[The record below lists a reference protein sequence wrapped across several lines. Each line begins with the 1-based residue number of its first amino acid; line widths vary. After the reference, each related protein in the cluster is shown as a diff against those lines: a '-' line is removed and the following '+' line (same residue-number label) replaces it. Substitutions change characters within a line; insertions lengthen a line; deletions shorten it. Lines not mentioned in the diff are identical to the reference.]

1 MRARNVLGVVVAGAG
16 AATVWR
22 LLAARGQRSSAAA
35 PGAGG
40 TVLTNRTARTAELVR
55 LSSKAGA
62 GYAAT
67 AARSRFAGDERKAE
81 LRSEF
86 ELRTAAQVVESLGH
100 MKGAV
105 MKIGQMASYLDQGLP
120 EPVRD
125 ALAQLRTDA
134 PPMAPE
140 LAAEVVESEL
150 GRAPDDV
157 FAEWSPIP
165 LAAASIGQVHRAV
178 TRDGAEVA
186 VKVQY
191 PGVDE
196 AIRSD
201 LESSDL
207 LFSALAMLFP
217 GLDPKPI
224 VGELRAR
231 LVEELDYRNEARN
244 QQRFADAFEG
254 HPTIHVPR
262 VHADLSTGRVLT
274 SDLAEGATFSEVLG
288 WSQAERD
295 LAAETIFRYAFGGI
309 YQLGIFNGDPHPG
322 NYLFRP
328 GGRVTFL
335 DYGLCKEFGADE
347 LRWFERLIRAMCFTH
362 DMAEFSRL
370 SEEIGFVADT
380 SKFSQQLLFDYFSH
394 FYELVIE
401 DRTMTVTP
409 EYASDSVR
417 RFFDLS
423 GPYAEIIR
431 SANLPPSMVII
442 QRINLGLFSLMA
454 ELGATANWRRIA
466 EEIWPWADGAPSTPM
481 GEAIAAWR
489 ATRGERASDV
499 GDR

>member
-1 MRARNVLGVVVAGAG
+1 VTARRALGVVVVGAAG

-22 LLAARGQRSSAAA
+22 LLAARGRR
-35 PGAGG
+35 GHD
-40 TVLTNRTARTAELVR
+40 TVLGNRTARTAELVR

-62 GYAAT
+62 GYAANT
-67 AARSRFAGDERKAE
+67 ARGRFASEDRRAE
-81 LRSEF
+81 LRSDF

-125 ALAQLRTDA
+125 ALAQLQTDA

-140 LAAEVVESEL
+140 LAAEVVEAEL
-150 GRAPDDV
+150 GAPPDVV
-157 FAEWSPIP
+157 FAEWSPVP
-165 LAAASIGQVHRAV
+165 LAAASIGQVHRAR
-178 TRDGAEVA
+178 THGDELVA

-191 PGVDE
+191 PGVDD
-196 AIRSD
+196 AIRAD
-201 LESSDL
+201 LENSDL
-207 LFSALAMLFP
+207 LFGALGMLFP

-224 VGELRAR
+224 AGELRAR
-231 LVEELDYRNEARN
+231 LVEELDYRSEARN

-254 HPTIHVPR
+254 HPTISVPR
-262 VHADLSTGRVLT
+262 VHPELSTGRVLT
-274 SDLAEGATFSEVLG
+274 TDLAEGASFSEVLG
-288 WSQAERD
+288 WDQAERD

-309 YQLGIFNGDPHPG
+309 YELGIFNGDPHPG

-335 DYGLCKEFGADE
+335 DYGLCKQFGTEE

-362 DMAEFSRL
+362 DMAEFTRL
-370 SEEIGFVADT
+370 SEEIGFVEDA
-380 SKFSQQLLFDYFSH
+380 SRFSEDLLFDYFSH
-394 FYELVIE
+394 FYDLVIE
-401 DRTMTVTP
+401 DRTTTVTP

-423 GPYAEIIR
+423 GPYAEVIR

-466 EEIWPWADGAPSTPM
+466 EEIWPWADGRPSTPM
-481 GEAIAAWR
+481 GEEIVRWR
-489 ATRGERASDV
+489 AARSRTGVAGAR
-499 GDR
+499 

>member
-1 MRARNVLGVVVAGAG
+1 VVVVGAG

-22 LLAARGQRSSAAA
+22 LLAARGQRAAA
-35 PGAGG
+35 ERPPAA
-40 TVLTNRTARTAELVR
+40 TVLTNRSARTAELVR

-67 AARSRFAGDERKAE
+67 AARSTFASDERKAE
-81 LRSEF
+81 LRSDF

-125 ALAQLRTDA
+125 ALAQLQTDA

-140 LAAEVVESEL
+140 LAAGVVESEL
-150 GRAPDDV
+150 GAPPEEL
-157 FAEWSPIP
+157 FAEWSPVP

-178 TRDGAEVA
+178 TKGGVPVA

-191 PGVDE
+191 PGVDD

-201 LESSDL
+201 LENSDL
-207 LFSALAMLFP
+207 LFAALAMLFP

-244 QQRFADAFEG
+244 QQRVADAFAG

-262 VHADLSTGRVLT
+262 VHEELSTGRVLT
-274 SDLAEGATFSEVLG
+274 SDLAEGVPFSQVLG

-309 YQLGIFNGDPHPG
+309 YELGIFNGDPHPG

-328 GGRVTFL
+328 GGHVTFL
-335 DYGLCKEFGADE
+335 DYGLCKEFGPDE
-347 LRWFERLIRAMCFTH
+347 LAWFERLIRAMCFSH
-362 DMAEFSRL
+362 DMAEFTRL
-370 SEEIGFVADT
+370 SEEIGFVSDA
-380 SKFSQQLLFDYFSH
+380 SKFSQHLLFEYFSH

-401 DRTMTVTP
+401 DRTITVTP
-409 EYASDSVR
+409 EYASESVR

-423 GPYAEIIR
+423 GPYAEIIK

-489 ATRGERASDV
+489 TSRA
-499 GDR
+499 